1 MDPEPPRDNAGFPRG
16 PETLDFPL
24 AYPSLSS
31 MTASQ
36 TQRLNDAAEDV
47 RRVVSAQPAVALV
60 LGSGLGG
67 YADGFEQ
74 RTAIPYESIRGMPRS
89 TVEGHAGN
97 LVFGEVDQVPVVAMQ
112 GRAHLY
118 EGHPPADVVFGLR
131 LMIRLGAT
139 VVVVTNAAGG
149 IDPGFSAGDLMLITD
164 HLNLT
169 GQSCLVGP
177 HDPDLGLRFVDMT
190 APYDAQLG
198 DVARSAAR
206 TLGVPLR
213 EGVYAGLL
221 GPSYETPAEIRML
234 RTLGAQAV
242 GMSTV
247 LEVIAARHM
256 GARVVGLSCI
266 TNLAAGLGAGPLSHE
281 EVQETAARS
290 RERFQHLLNGVIG
303 GVR

>member
-1 MDPEPPRDNAGFPRG
+1 
-16 PETLDFPL
+16 
-24 AYPSLSS
+24 

-36 TQRLNDAAEDV
+36 AQRLADAAEDV
-47 RRVVSAQPAVALV
+47 RRVVSVQPTVALV

-67 YADGFEQ
+67 YAEDFDR

-97 LVFGEVDQVPVVAMQ
+97 LVFGEVGRVPVVAMQ
-112 GRAHLY
+112 GRVHLY
-118 EGHPPADVVFGLR
+118 EGHPPSDVVFGLR
-131 LMIRLGAT
+131 LMIHLGAG

-149 IDPGFSAGDLMLITD
+149 IDPAFAAGDLMLITD

-169 GQSCLVGP
+169 GRNCLVGP
-177 HDPDLGLRFVDMT
+177 HEPDLGPRFVDMT
-190 APYDAQLG
+190 TPYDARLG
-198 DVARSAAR
+198 DAARSAAR
-206 TLGVPLR
+206 ALGTPLR

-234 RTLGAQAV
+234 RALGAQAV

-266 TNLAAGLGAGPLSHE
+266 TNLASGLATGPLSHE
-281 EVQETAARS
+281 EVKQTAARA
-290 RERFQHLLNGVIG
+290 RERFQGLLEALIG
-303 GVR
+303 RVR